1 MAKPISRQIFVHQI
15 DNRLAHDLGVKITIS
30 LKNSN
35 EFELNFLEKSAHKTK
50 FELII
55 HDYSALGF
63 TNTDQVSVETLFN
76 KLLLSFNLVLQRP
89 VMTTYDIIYSQI
101 QLSSESVMAAVM
113 AVIGFSEEIDE
124 NKILEFFQLITKMEN
139 IVSKELET
147 NNLQKS
153 LSTYQNAVESN
164 LPLLIFKDLYASLE
178 LATNSDANSRSDV
191 NLDSEIANLSNI
203 DAGTAQDWRQFYNR
217 IKHVDRNSSDLSTLS
232 QGTQNL
238 NEYIREIRK
247 TCQEVI
253 LSRLKSL

>member
-1 MAKPISRQIFVHQI
+1 MAEPISRQIFVHQI
-15 DNRLAHDLGVKITIS
+15 DNVLAHDLGVKIIIP

-35 EFELNFLEKSAHKTK
+35 VFELNFLEKSAHKTK

-55 HDYSALGF
+55 NDYSTLGF
-63 TNTDQVSVETLFN
+63 TNAGQVSVETFFN

-101 QLSSESVMAAVM
+101 QLSSESVGV
-113 AVIGFSEEIDE
+113 VIGFSEEIDE
-124 NKILEFFQLITKMEN
+124 NKILEFFHLITTMEN
-139 IVSKELET
+139 TISKELET

-178 LATNSDANSRSDV
+178 LATNSDTDSRLST
-191 NLDSEIANLSNI
+191 NLDSEIANLSGI
-203 DAGTAQDWRQFYNR
+203 DVTTAQDWRQFYNR
-217 IKHVDRNSSDLSTLS
+217 IKHVDKNSSNLSTFS

-238 NEYIREIRK
+238 NEYIKEIRK
-247 TCQEVI
+247 TCQKVI

>member
-1 MAKPISRQIFVHQI
+1 MAEPISRQIFVHQI
-15 DNRLAHDLGVKITIS
+15 DNRLAHDLGAKITIS

-55 HDYSALGF
+55 HDYSTLGF
-63 TNTDQVSVETLFN
+63 TNTGQVSVETFFN

-101 QLSSESVMAAVM
+101 QLSSESVMA
-113 AVIGFSEEIDE
+113 VIGFSEEIDE

-139 IVSKELET
+139 IISKELET

-178 LATNSDANSRSDV
+178 LATNSDANSRSDIH
-191 NLDSEIANLSNI
+191 LDSEIANLSNI